1 MLEVARSLYDR
12 TVEFGSKPRSRQKV
26 MWEEGLCLGLRLLS
40 SMSSSRGNNVTSGKI
55 RELVQYVTNAQGEP
69 TGVLVPLD
77 VWEDLLKSWQAFAD
91 ELGQVDEAE
100 PKEQILADLKDAL
113 RQVKAGQTL
122 PIAELWD
129 GIDV

>member
-1 MLEVARSLYDR
+1 M
-12 TVEFGSKPRSRQKV
+12 
-26 MWEEGLCLGLRLLS
+26 
-40 SMSSSRGNNVTSGKI
+40 TSGKI

>member
-1 MLEVARSLYDR
+1 M
-12 TVEFGSKPRSRQKV
+12 
-26 MWEEGLCLGLRLLS
+26 
-40 SMSSSRGNNVTSGKI
+40 TSGKI

-91 ELGQVDEAE
+91 ELGQADEAE
-100 PKEQILADLKDAL
+100 PKAQILADLKDAL
-113 RQVKAGQTL
+113 RQVKSGQTF

>member
-1 MLEVARSLYDR
+1 
-12 TVEFGSKPRSRQKV
+12 
-26 MWEEGLCLGLRLLS
+26 
-40 SMSSSRGNNVTSGKI
+40 VTSGKI